1 LPKTKPMFHHY
12 LITRFNLRNPKWDV
26 TKNNETLLT
35 DDWMEDRMWL
45 FENFCFPSVTAQT
58 SLNFTWLIFL
68 DITTKD
74 IYKNRIDALTAN
86 ISNIEVFY
94 IDGMPSFYPEIK
106 KYITAKS
113 SDIPHLI
120 TSRIDNDDCIH
131 KDFIGEVQKRFK
143 SQDYQAIDVIKGYSL
158 QIKPNF
164 MLGKKEHIFNPF
176 ISLIEKNND
185 PKTVWFNDHNL
196 WKKETRITQVKN
208 KRLWMSIIH
217 EKNKVNEFDGYDNV
231 QWQSIHNDFIVSK
244 AMDAEINAKLIP
256 QSKWLFLS
264 LKNNLYVKSVL
275 FSKVIKK
282 TFGIY
287 KIKESKFGKMIV
299 HPEFSNWSG
308 KIENRIGNFAKEG
321 ELLGPAVRNSIKI
334 FDVDD
339 KKINIKSFKI
349 PALINAIV
357 YRFFRKSKA
366 KRSYEYANI
375 LLENGIGTPQPI
387 AFLERFGLLTLKDS
401 YYVSEQLNVDLLF
414 RELTVNPEYPE
425 REIILRQF
433 IQFSY
438 KLHQKGIEFIDN
450 TSGNTLI
457 KKTGEETY
465 AFYLVDLN
473 RMNFHHSM
481 PFEKCICNLAKLTTR
496 EDILEIMSDEYAK
509 LSGRNYDEVFR
520 LMKKTAHLFQDQFK
534 RRRRIKKRLK
544 FWKKS

>member
-1 LPKTKPMFHHY
+1 MFHHY

-58 SLNFTWLIFL
+58 STNFTWLLYL
-68 DITTKD
+68 DITTKEVFKD
-74 IYKNRIDALTAN
+74 RIEALVKGFGN
-86 ISNIEVFY
+86 VKVFY

-106 KYITAKS
+106 KYITANS
-113 SDIPHLI
+113 AEVPHLI

-131 KDFIGEVQKRFK
+131 KNFIAEVQKRFN
-143 SQDYQAIDVIKGYSL
+143 SQEYQAIDVIKGYSL

-176 ISLIEKNND
+176 ISLIEKNAD
-185 PKTVWFNDHNL
+185 PKTVWQNDHNM

-231 QWQSIHNDFIVSK
+231 KWDDVRRDFIMSP
-244 AMDAEINAKLIP
+244 AMDREIAEKLIP
-256 QSKWLFLS
+256 HGKWWFLS

-275 FSKVIKK
+275 FSKVVKK

-287 KIKESKFGKMIV
+287 RIKESKFGKMV
-299 HPEFSNWSG
+299 LHPDFSNVRS
-308 KIENRIGNFAKEG
+308 KIENSIENFAKEG
-321 ELLGPAVRNSIKI
+321 ELLGPATRNSIKI
-334 FDVDD
+334 FDLDRQ
-339 KKINIKSFKI
+339 KINIKSFKI
-349 PALINAIV
+349 PAIINGFV

-366 KRSYEYANI
+366 RRSYEYANM
-375 LLENGIGTPQPI
+375 LLENGFGTPQPI
-387 AFLERFGLLTLKDS
+387 AFLEHFGILTLKDS
-401 YYVSEQLNVDLLF
+401 YYVSEQLQVDLLF
-414 RELTVNPEYPE
+414 RELTTNPDYPE

-433 IQFSY
+433 IAFSY
-438 KLHQKGIEFIDN
+438 QLHEKGIEFIDN

-457 KKTGEETY
+457 KKTGDRSY
-465 AFYLVDLN
+465 RFYLVDLN
-473 RMNFHHSM
+473 RMNFHKTM
-481 PFEKCICNLAKLTTR
+481 PFEKRITNLAKLTTR

-509 LSGRNYDEVFR
+509 LSGKTYGEVFS
-520 LMKKTAHLFQDQFK
+520 LMRKQAHHFQDQFK

-544 FWKKS
+544 FWKK